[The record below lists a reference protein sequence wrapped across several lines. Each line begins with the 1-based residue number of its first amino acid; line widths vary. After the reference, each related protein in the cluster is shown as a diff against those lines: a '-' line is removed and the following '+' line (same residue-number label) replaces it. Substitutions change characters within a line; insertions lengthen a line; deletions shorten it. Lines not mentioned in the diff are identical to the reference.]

1 MALGGILL
9 AALLGPRWL
18 YGSSGP
24 QEVRPRDRDVLFTI
38 DELGLDGAEIEDLE
52 HLSRTGSGGWLA
64 STHLDYRGDLD
75 LPPTLIREGPRRRLQ
90 MNWVYVR
97 SFVEAFPRVNASTQ
111 LKSDLLFDV
120 IREHLADLTPEEAET
135 HRIVSDKALDLG
147 DASHLVLLGE
157 GEALVGFRFLVQVD
171 ARLLH
176 VVVDGWCFE
185 DPAQAPAFLA
195 PHVERLHRY
204 EP

>member
-1 MALGGILL
+1 MSRIVA
-9 AALLGPRWL
+9 
-18 YGSSGP
+18 SG
-24 QEVRPRDRDVLFTI
+24 
-38 DELGLDGAEIEDLE
+38 ELGLDGAEVE

-64 STHLDYRGDLD
+64 ATHLDYTSNLD

-90 MNWVYVR
+90 MNGVHVR

-111 LKSDLLFDV
+111 LRSDILFDV
-120 IREHLADLTPEEAET
+120 IREHLADLTTDEAET
-135 HRIVSDKALDLG
+135 HRIVSDEALDLG

-176 VVVDGWCFE
+176 VEVDGWCFA
-185 DPAQAPAFLA
+185 DPAQAAEFLA
-195 PHVERLHRY
+195 PHVARLRRY